1 MSSPLAESHERRIH
15 DDAGK
20 PCRERRPALK
30 GIQVAVGFAQSILER
45 ILDIFLVAE
54 HDKCSTLEPR
64 HARSN
69 EKFEGPR
76 ISGYGLLHKSPL
88 IADGARS
95 RSGVEFKLPR
105 NARDHI
111 SVPFSL

>member
-1 MSSPLAESHERRIH
+1 
-15 DDAGK
+15 
-20 PCRERRPALK
+20 
-30 GIQVAVGFAQSILER
+30 
-45 ILDIFLVAE
+45 
-54 HDKCSTLEPR
+54 
-64 HARSN
+64 
-69 EKFEGPR
+69 
-76 ISGYGLLHKSPL
+76 LLHKSPL